1 MVRILVALPAETL
14 TDEPPIVL
22 PPELGIALFDQEARR
37 VVGISGDDFLERYDA
52 GEFRDWEDT
61 PEGRKLSFL
70 ILLIPFGRRV
80 A

>member
-1 MVRILVALPAETL
+1 MALKAQKTELDPPA
-14 TDEPPIVL
+14 VL
-22 PPELGIALFDQEARR
+22 DPDLGIAMFDQEARR
-37 VVGISGDDFLERYDA
+37 IVGISGDEFLARWDA

-61 PEGRKLSFL
+61 SEGRKLSFL

>member
-1 MVRILVALPAETL
+1 MALKAQSTSQ
-14 TDEPPIVL
+14 DEPTVL
-22 PPELGIALFDQEARR
+22 DPELGIAMFDQEARR
-37 VVGISGDDFLERYDA
+37 VVGISGDEFLARWDA

-70 ILLIPFGRRV
+70 ILIPFGRRV

>member
-1 MVRILVALPAETL
+1 MALKTRTTTQDLPT
-14 TDEPPIVL
+14 VL
-22 PPELGIALFDQEARR
+22 PPELGNALFDREARR
-37 VVGISGDDFLERYDA
+37 VVGISGDEFLARWDA

-70 ILLIPFGRRV
+70 ILLIPFGRRI

>member
-1 MVRILVALPAETL
+1 MALKARTTTRDVPT
-14 TDEPPIVL
+14 VL
-22 PPELGIALFDQEARR
+22 PPELGVALFDQESRR
-37 VVGISGDDFLERYDA
+37 VVGISGDEFLERWDA

-70 ILLIPFGRRV
+70 ILLIPFGRRI

>member
-1 MVRILVALPAETL
+1 MALKAQNTALDPQA
-14 TDEPPIVL
+14 VL
-22 PPELGIALFDQEARR
+22 DPELGIAMFDQEARR
-37 VVGISGDDFLERYDA
+37 VVGISGDEFLARWDA

>member
-1 MVRILVALPAETL
+1 MALKAQKTALDPPA
-14 TDEPPIVL
+14 VL
-22 PPELGIALFDQEARR
+22 DPELGIAMFDLEARR
-37 VVGISGDDFLERYDA
+37 VVGISGDEFLAGWDA

>member
-1 MVRILVALPAETL
+1 MALKAQSTSQ
-14 TDEPPIVL
+14 DEPTVL
-22 PPELGIALFDQEARR
+22 DAELGIAMFDQEARR
-37 VVGISGDDFLERYDA
+37 VVGISGDEFLARWDA

-61 PEGRKLSFL
+61 PEGRRLSFL